1 MYENHKKYH
10 ILGRFNVPRETFIE
24 FDEFEKLIIEKNKEI
39 NLISNETINNLRNR
53 HIIDCAQVID
63 LIDINSK
70 ICTDI
75 GSGAGLPGIVLSILV
90 RDKKIDMKMNL
101 YEKSYRKSSF
111 LRSVSKKLK
120 LDTEIFEED
129 IFKKKNLVSGSIVA
143 RAFKPLPV
151 ILDLVEKNFEKYTN
165 LIVFMGKNGKQLLE
179 EAVKDWEFEYKEKKS
194 LTSDDSFLLNINDI
208 KKNEHNS
215 NYISH

>member
-1 MYENHKKYH
+1 MDEYFDNFL
-10 ILGRFNVPRETFIE
+10 ILDKFNVSRETFSTLNE
-24 FDEFEKLIIEKNKEI
+24 FREKIIEKNNEI
-39 NLISNETINNLRNR
+39 NLISTKSASNSMNR

-70 ICTDI
+70 TCTDI

-111 LRSVSKKLK
+111 LRSVSKKFK

-129 IFKKKNLVSGSIVA
+129 IFKKKNLVSGSIVT

-151 ILDLVEKNFEKYTN
+151 ILDLVEKNFKKYTN

-179 EAVKDWEFEYKEKKS
+179 EAFKEWEFEYKERKS
-194 LTSDDSFLLNINDI
+194 LTSADSFLLNIKKI
-208 KKNEHNS
+208 KKK
-215 NYISH
+215 

>member
-1 MYENHKKYH
+1 MDQNYDNYLVLDK
-10 ILGRFNVPRETFIE
+10 FNVPRETFSE
-24 FDEFEKLIIEKNKEI
+24 LDEFKELIVEKNKEI
-39 NLISNETINNLRNR
+39 NLISPKTINNLKNR

-70 ICTDI
+70 TCTDI
-75 GSGAGLPGIVLSILV
+75 GSGAGLPGIVLSIILKG
-90 RDKKIDMKMNL
+90 KKIDMKMNL
-101 YEKSYRKSSF
+101 YEKSYHKSSF

-120 LDTEIFEED
+120 LDSEIFQED
-129 IFKKKNLVSGSIVA
+129 IFKKKNLVSGSILA

-179 EAVKDWEFEYKEKKS
+179 EAFKKWEFEYKERKS
-194 LTSDDSFLLNINDI
+194 LTSDDSFLLNIKNI
-208 KKNEHNS
+208 KKK
-215 NYISH
+215 

>member
-1 MYENHKKYH
+1 MDEYFDNFL
-10 ILGRFNVPRETFIE
+10 ILDKFNVSRETFSTLNE
-24 FDEFEKLIIEKNKEI
+24 FREKIIEKNNEI
-39 NLISNETINNLRNR
+39 NLISKKSTSNSMNR

-63 LIDINSK
+63 LIDINGK
-70 ICTDI
+70 TCTDI
-75 GSGAGLPGIVLSILV
+75 GSGVGLPGIVLSILL

-151 ILDLVEKNFEKYTN
+151 ILDLVEKNFKKYTN
-165 LIVFMGKNGKQLLE
+165 LIVFMGRNGKQLLD

-194 LTSDDSFLLNINDI
+194 LTSDDSFLLNIKNI
-208 KKNEHNS
+208 KKK
-215 NYISH
+215 

>member
-1 MYENHKKYH
+1 MDQNYDNYL
-10 ILGRFNVPRETFIE
+10 ILDKFNVPRETFSE
-24 FDEFEKLIIEKNKEI
+24 LDEFKELIIEKNKEI
-39 NLISNETINNLRNR
+39 NLISPKTINNLKNR
-53 HIIDCAQVID
+53 HIIDCAQIID

-75 GSGAGLPGIVLSILV
+75 GSGAGLPGIVLSIILKG
-90 RDKKIDMKMNL
+90 KKIVMKMNL
-101 YEKSYRKSSF
+101 YEKSYHKSSF

-120 LDTEIFEED
+120 LDSEIFQED
-129 IFKKKNLVSGSIVA
+129 IFKKKNLVSGSILA

-179 EAVKDWEFEYKEKKS
+179 EAFKEWEFEYKERKS
-194 LTSDDSFLLNINDI
+194 LTSDDSFLLNIKNI
-208 KKNEHNS
+208 KKK
-215 NYISH
+215 